1 MSRLWRQWQEDE
13 ERGRRGGVK
22 SQAQLIL
29 EALQRGERLT
39 KMDMLNRFD
48 CMNGGG
54 RIFDL
59 KQKGWPVKKDMI
71 TLPSGKTVA
80 EYWLQKLELF

>member
-1 MSRLWRQWQEDE
+1 M
-13 ERGRRGGVK
+13 K

-39 KMDMLNRFD
+39 KMDILDRFD
-48 CMNGGG
+48 CMNSGA
-54 RIFDL
+54 RIL
-59 KQKGWPVKKDMI
+59 ELRQKGQEIETTMV

-80 EYWLQKLELF
+80 EYWLPKLELF